1 MPSKAN
7 LVDIFSNP
15 PPWRKWPETQAVLD
29 ALINEGGAVRF
40 VGGCVRD
47 ALLGLA
53 TDDIDIATD
62 LLPGTVIQGLER
74 AGITALPTGL
84 DHGTITAVLNKRH
97 FEITTL
103 RVDVVSHGRHAE
115 IAFTQHWERDAERRD
130 FTFNALYLDPAGELV
145 DPVGGLADLAVR
157 HVRFIGNAEDRIRE
171 DRLRVLRYF
180 RFYARFG
187 ANNPDEHAVRACAK
201 AARQLGQLSVERV
214 QKELFLLLDSE
225 NPGPALELM
234 DDTGVLAAIIDG
246 PADKGR
252 LKSLLSLDVPSDG
265 LLRFAALL
273 GGDKERALHLATKL
287 RFSNKQKDRL
297 AVMCAGDVVAD
308 MPASTRKEAL
318 YKIGKAGFLEQTLLL
333 WASLGPNHKLD
344 AYLEEASC
352 WTAPEFP
359 VTGQDLLSRGIGEGE
374 KLGRMLKEME
384 SRWIASGFRRTKAE
398 LLSDFLPDA

>member
-7 LVDIFSNP
+7 LVDIYSHP

-62 LLPGTVIQGLER
+62 LLPGAVVQGLER
-74 AGITALPTGL
+74 AGIKALPTGL

-97 FEITTL
+97 FEVTTL

-115 IAFTQHWERDAERRD
+115 IAFTQDWERDAKRRD

-145 DPVGGLADLAVR
+145 DPVGGLADLAVC

-187 ANNPDEHAVRACAK
+187 DNNPDEHAVRACTK

-308 MPASTRKEAL
+308 MPASTRKEVL